1 MSLKLLEEPFWKGL
15 KVKFPLCKDV
25 NSDLRSAT
33 IVPIFKLVL
42 NKTS

>member
-25 NSDLRSAT
+25 NSDLRSGNDSSNFQAG
-33 IVPIFKLVL
+33 
-42 NKTS
+42 S